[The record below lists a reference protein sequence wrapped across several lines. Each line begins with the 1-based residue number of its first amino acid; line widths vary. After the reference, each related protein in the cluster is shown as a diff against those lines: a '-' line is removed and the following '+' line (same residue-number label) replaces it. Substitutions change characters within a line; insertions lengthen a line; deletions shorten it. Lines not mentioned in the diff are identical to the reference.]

1 MEIGISRI
9 YNLKYLRIYVVV
21 SALRQTDEI
30 LLLLHLIYNLHLTR
44 PVPTYLY
51 GPHYQ
56 SS

>member
-1 MEIGISRI
+1 M
-9 YNLKYLRIYVVV
+9 V

-30 LLLLHLIYNLHLTR
+30 LLLLHLIYNFHLTK
-44 PVPTYLY
+44 PAPTYLY

>member
-1 MEIGISRI
+1 M
-9 YNLKYLRIYVVV
+9 V

-30 LLLLHLIYNLHLTR
+30 LLLLHLIYNLHLTK
-44 PVPTYLY
+44 PAPTYLY